1 MQGARRGRGA
11 AARARARGRV
21 PERAGGVASR
31 GGAGAAGVDAAGDA
45 WGVGGAGG
53 ESVADGVFE
62 GLEGGRRRAVCVES
76 ERGGEGV
83 GGGGR
88 SG

>member
-1 MQGARRGRGA
+1 VQGARRGRGA

-21 PERAGGVASR
+21 PERAGGVAPQ
-31 GGAGAAGVDAAGDA
+31 GGAGLAGVDAAGDA
-45 WGVGGAGG
+45 RGAGGAGG

-62 GLEGGRRRAVCVES
+62 GLEGWRCRAVSVES
-76 ERGGEGV
+76 ECGGEGV

-88 SG
+88 YG